1 MSQGTICDELAT
13 AVCRLRDVIH
23 GAETYNQR
31 AFLESCDELYC
42 MLLETMDKGWEEI
55 VKLAQELPP

>member
-1 MSQGTICDELAT
+1 
-13 AVCRLRDVIH
+13 VIH
-23 GAETYNQR
+23 GVETYNQR

-42 MLLETMDKGWEEI
+42 MMLETMDKGWEEI